1 VIAAPAGEAG
11 SFDVGTAGSITIEAV
26 SRAYE
31 VKSGSV
37 LALENVSFRVG
48 AGQFVVLIGPSGCG
62 KSTLLHCIG
71 GFIPPTSGR
80 ILLDGAEIRTP
91 GPDRGIVFQRESLFP
106 WMTIEGNL
114 KTALRPKR
122 IVGAEADRLCTEY
135 LGAVGLSGFGGA
147 YPHQLSGGMQ
157 QRAAI
162 ARTLIYQPSVLL
174 LDEPLGALDAQTRE
188 LMKEWVLDIWL
199 RERKTVVYVT
209 HDLDEA
215 VFLGQKVIVLTNRP
229 GRVKF
234 AVDIALAYPRDRRD
248 PHYEEVREQLW
259 QGIREEVRFA

>member
-1 VIAAPAGEAG
+1 MIAASPGG
-11 SFDVGTAGSITIEAV
+11 PGPSHVGTTGSITVDAV
-26 SRAYE
+26 SRAFAM
-31 VKSGSV
+31 KDGSV
-37 LALENVSFRVG
+37 LALQNVSFQVG

-80 ILLDGAEIRTP
+80 ILLDGAEIRAP
-91 GPDRGIVFQRESLFP
+91 GRDRGIVFQRESLFP

-114 KTALRPKR
+114 KTALRPKG
-122 IVGAEADRLCTEY
+122 IAGAQADRLCEEY

-188 LMKEWVLDIWL
+188 LMKEWVLEIWL

-215 VFLGQKVIVLTNRP
+215 VFLGQTVIVLTSRP
-229 GRVKF
+229 GRVKS
-234 AVDIALAYPRDRRD
+234 ALEIELAYPRDRRD
-248 PHYEEVREQLW
+248 RLGCGRATTPADVVGVVR
-259 QGIREEVRFA
+259 